1 MSLMTFVPL
10 EVKIKM
16 NLTSNLNF
24 ILHSIGSPVK
34 IVPALEA
41 DSSQEH
47 DAGNQSIVDDVTE
60 PSSLAQPVNYD
71 KDDPQE
77 VVVPLDTSQ
86 STSSATQHTQRDW
99 LENLKLNFNEMII
112 QKCSINTKNAVE
124 NNKEVLVGV
133 KKKYEFLISDF
144 YLECKGAPGYQE

>member
-1 MSLMTFVPL
+1 
-10 EVKIKM
+10 M

-133 KKKYEFLISDF
+133 KKI
-144 YLECKGAPGYQE
+144 